1 MARLPSDPDL
11 LLEYLHDIPDESDSD
26 EDFDGYLDAEEG
38 PVAYRRMPEFE
49 EEESAL
55 ASRRSLSLD
64 DLSESPLPEL
74 SPSHSPMQGEHASGS
89 PLAGD
94 SSTQSHTT
102 SAASSSTLTAQVY
115 YNHSAKNIHK
125 YMNCHSAKNIQA

>member
-26 EDFDGYLDAEEG
+26 DDFDGYLDAEEG
-38 PVAYRRMPEFE
+38 PVAYRSMAEF

-64 DLSESPLPEL
+64 DLSESPLSEM

-94 SSTQSHTT
+94 SSTQSYTT
-102 SAASSSTLTAQVY
+102 AAASSSTLTAQVF
-115 YNHSAKNIHK
+115 IL
-125 YMNCHSAKNIQA
+125 